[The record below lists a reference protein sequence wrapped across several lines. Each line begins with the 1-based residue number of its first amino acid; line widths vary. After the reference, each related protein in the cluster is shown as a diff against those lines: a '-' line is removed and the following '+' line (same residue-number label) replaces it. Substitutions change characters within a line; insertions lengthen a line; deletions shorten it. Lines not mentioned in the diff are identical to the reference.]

1 MEIRRA
7 VADDASAICEMEER
21 YFSDSWDKKDVFSY
35 ICSEGGM
42 CFVAL
47 ENGRVIA
54 YVIGRMIA
62 PEGEIYR
69 VAVDEKYRQR
79 GIGYRLLS
87 FMLKTERGRGLETVF
102 LEVRRNNAAAIALYR
117 AHGFKD
123 AGIRKNYYQ
132 NPTDD
137 ALIMLYGNCQY

>member
-21 YFSDSWDKKDVFSY
+21 YFSDPWDKKDVFSY

-47 ENGRVIA
+47 ENSRVIA

-69 VAVDEKYRQR
+69 VAVDEKYRRR

-102 LEVRRNNAAAIALYR
+102 LEVRQRNAAAIALYR